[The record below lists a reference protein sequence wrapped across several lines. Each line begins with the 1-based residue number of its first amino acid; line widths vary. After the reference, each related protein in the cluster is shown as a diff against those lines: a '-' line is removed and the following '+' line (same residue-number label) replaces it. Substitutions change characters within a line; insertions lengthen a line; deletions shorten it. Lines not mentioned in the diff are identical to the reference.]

1 MPRQDSW
8 RFAVR
13 ALLPWALP
21 ALAVAMLWSANR
33 MPNLDDW
40 RPAAIEQRACGE
52 NDASAGWEPM
62 LRYTYGGSACRQ
74 FRVEMQL
81 DSGASPERA
90 VLVTSV
96 TRDAH
101 VTVNG
106 LTLREAD
113 VSSPAA
119 SYTATPILVT
129 IPPGLLHAGRND
141 LLLEVHSR
149 TGYFEY
155 LQIGRIFVGPVEQLA
170 AAWQHINRVGSRGAQ
185 LAISIG
191 LAICLFLLPIAWMRR
206 EESEYRWFALTVLA
220 CALYI
225 VNFAVPWRP
234 LPTVLWAVVVHAAL
248 ALSLWSLIKFSHR
261 FVGRVEPRRERVF
274 GWLVVVGVACF
285 ALARWEDAHS
295 LEWPAWLDYLEL
307 VYRAVQITLLIYLAA
322 F

>member
-1 MPRQDSW
+1 
-8 RFAVR
+8 
-13 ALLPWALP
+13 
-21 ALAVAMLWSANR
+21 
-33 MPNLDDW
+33 
-40 RPAAIEQRACGE
+40 
-52 NDASAGWEPM
+52 
-62 LRYTYGGSACRQ
+62 
-74 FRVEMQL
+74 MQL
-81 DSGASPERA
+81 DSWRHPRNGPCWSPASRA
-90 VLVTSV
+90 
-96 TRDAH
+96 TRT

-206 EESEYRWFALTVLA
+206 EASEYRWFALTVLA

-261 FVGRVEPRRERVF
+261 FVGRVEPGASECSAGSSWSAWRASRV
-274 GWLVVVGVACF
+274 
-285 ALARWEDAHS
+285 ARWEDAHS
-295 LEWPAWLDYLEL
+295 LDVARVARSSRAGLPRSADHAADLPRRVL
-307 VYRAVQITLLIYLAA
+307 VAATAARHLAA
-322 F
+322 PRLVRRAAWR